1 MRPRA
6 IRLLVAVLVAA
17 LPSPVTAAGASSP
30 AIGGAA
36 GSRTVVVERK
46 ELIESVSIDPERPC
60 RGQGVRVIVSL
71 KPEARDAKVA
81 IAGRAG
87 SAAVLHFDRRGRR
100 RIGIVAR
107 DWGSGM
113 QIEKRVVRVRD
124 CQSEEAR
131 IEVQP
136 IADTRVALRWTGAP
150 QDGAG
155 SGYRWD
161 LGDGSVVTTQE
172 PFLVHD
178 YALASQPRATASWI
192 VEAQPP
198 GGGPAARAAVAIANP
213 WWLAS
218 RGSVHWLRARSQP
231 FARRGAGDDAA
242 DLLSME
248 VAGDAIVPRLDRV
261 SVRGFAC
268 SDLDRVLTAELPVST
283 LSRDDLRREGWT
295 AVEVAV
301 PRSVWAEPVCRI
313 EARLHGR
320 TVRGKPAIAM
330 AAAEIAPANA
340 RRRVAEPAL
349 LDRLREA
356 RTRFG
361 RGRISEADLRMLAAE
376 RGASPNRR

>member
-1 MRPRA
+1 
-6 IRLLVAVLVAA
+6 
-17 LPSPVTAAGASSP
+17 
-30 AIGGAA
+30 
-36 GSRTVVVERK
+36 VVVERK